1 MAASV
6 RFAVA
11 LHVLVLLALE
21 RRAVTSAYIAGSVNT
36 NPVVVRRIL
45 GAVRRAG
52 LVAAHTGPGGGFRLR
67 KPGAQITLAD
77 VYRAVE
83 GAPIIAQHDDPN
95 RSCPVGRHV
104 GGVIEVVAR
113 RAERAMLGSL
123 AASSLHDV
131 AGRVKRRA
139 AVPRARKAM

>member
-11 LHVLVLLALE
+11 LHVLALLAVE
-21 RRAVTSAYIAGSVNT
+21 RHAATSAYIAGSVNT

-45 GAVRRAG
+45 GALRRG
-52 LVAAHTGPGGGFRLR
+52 GFVIAHTGPGGGFALR
-67 KPGAQITLAD
+67 KAKARITLAE

-83 GAPIIAQHDDPN
+83 HAPLIALHQDPN

-104 GGVIEVVAR
+104 GGVIGIVAR
-113 RAERAMLGSL
+113 QAERAMLGSL
-123 AASSLHDV
+123 AAVTLDDV

-139 AVPRARKAM
+139 AAPRAARTG